1 MDAVTITR
9 PVIVK
14 VRVTGGYKKAAAA
27 GLQEAVA
34 RIDARIDQ
42 LNLRYKKIAEM
53 EKKNPR
59 QFSGGL
65 QQIDEE
71 RQKLLETRRQLTERL
86 KEIGRLAEG
95 QEIVHG
101 RVESLV
107 DIKVGDHWE
116 KLMSVEV
123 VLEDGHVVEIREG
136 GSPAK
141 GLDHDET

>member
-1 MDAVTITR
+1 MRWNEPVDTITLTR

-27 GLQEAVA
+27 GLQDAVA
-34 RIDARIDQ
+34 RLDAQIEQ
-42 LNLRYKKIAEM
+42 LNFRYNKIAEM

-59 QFSGGL
+59 QPSGGL
-65 QQIDEE
+65 QQIDAE

-86 KEIGRLAEG
+86 KEIGRLSEG
-95 QEIVHG
+95 QEVVHG

-123 VLEDGHVVEIREG
+123 VLEDGYVVEIRRG
-136 GSPAK
+136 GLPPEA
-141 GLDHDET
+141 